1 MNKRDLLKL
10 IRISQK
16 LDTLGHFKSSDIL
29 TRRIAN
35 YYNEQSLFSN
45 DTMYSTIPYKDVE
58 DEYEDNERLY
68 YKNKPNLRVPE
79 YFDLGG
85 EADGANIEGLLNGP
99 DSVPGPAAI
108 DPGNLASSPSMA
120 GGDLSSF
127 TWEESYEN
135 VPPEERR
142 IPRR

>member
-1 MNKRDLLKL
+1 MNKSDLLKL
-10 IRISQK
+10 LRISQK
-16 LDTLGHFKSSDIL
+16 LDTLGHFRSSDIL
-29 TRRIAN
+29 SKKIAN
-35 YYNEQSLFSN
+35 YFPEQSLFSN

-58 DEYEDNERLY
+58 DEYEDNQKLY

-79 YFDLGG
+79 YYDLGG
-85 EADGANIEGLLNGP
+85 DADGANMEGLLNGP
-99 DSVPGPAAI
+99 DPVPGPAAF
-108 DPGNLASSPSMA
+108 DPGNIASSPSMA

-142 IPRR
+142 VPRR

>member
-45 DTMYSTIPYKDVE
+45 DTMYSTVPYKDVE

-135 VPPEERR
+135 VPPEQRR

>member
-135 VPPEERR
+135 VPPEQRR

>member
-68 YKNKPNLRVPE
+68 YKNKPNLRVPV

-135 VPPEERR
+135 VPPEQRR

>member
-58 DEYEDNERLY
+58 DEYEDNQKLY

-135 VPPEERR
+135 VPPEQRR